1 LATSCPSGPWW
12 NSIFDLAGRMKSLY
26 DGTMSLG
33 KRGPEEK
40 QEPIWIEAARLATS
54 AGHPFYERLNR
65 LLAKRGFDAFAES
78 ACESFYAKVG
88 RPGLAPG
95 VYFRAL
101 LVGYFEGIDSERGIA
116 WRTADSLALRW
127 FLGFELS
134 QSTPDH
140 STISRTRRLI
150 DVETHRKVFLW
161 VLGML
166 AEEGLLKGNTV
177 AIDGTTLEANAALRS
192 IVRRDTGETY
202 EEFLQGLA
210 RESGIE
216 TPTREQLAR
225 LDRKRKKKG
234 SNGDWKNPHDPD
246 AQITTMK
253 DGRTHLA
260 HKAEHAVDL
269 ETGAVVAV
277 TLQPAA
283 AGDTKTVCETLTQ
296 CGEHVREVA
305 IEIEGKGER
314 LNAEGPAEL
323 VLDKGYH
330 SNEVLVVLQ
339 EVGVRS
345 YCSEPDRGRRKWNG
359 KQEEQTAV
367 YRNRRR
373 IRGER
378 GKRLLRQRG
387 ERVERSFAHMYETGG
402 MRRTH
407 LRRHDNII
415 KRLLIHAGAFNL
427 GLVMRKLCGCGTPRG
442 LQGCPNVL
450 LLFFRILLAAIT
462 SAGSKNLRSSVTW
475 SVTSRRSVTPYRLA
489 HLHPNFDTPI
499 F

>member
-1 LATSCPSGPWW
+1 
-12 NSIFDLAGRMKSLY
+12 
-26 DGTMSLG
+26 MSLG
-33 KRGPEEK
+33 KRGPNEK
-40 QEPIWIEAARLATS
+40 QEPIWIDASRLATPF
-54 AGHPFYERLNR
+54 GHPFYARLNQ
-65 LLAKRGFDAFAES
+65 LLNKRGFDSFAES
-78 ACESFYAKVG
+78 ACGKFYAKVG

-116 WRTADSLALRW
+116 WRAADSLALRS
-127 FLGFELS
+127 FPGFELS
-134 QSTPDH
+134 QTTPDH

-150 DVETHRKVFLW
+150 DVETHRQVFLW

-192 IVRRDTGETY
+192 IVRRDNGQAY
-202 EEFLQGLA
+202 DEFLKGLA
-210 RESGIE
+210 KESGID

-234 SNGDWKNPHDPD
+234 SNDDWKNPHDPD
-246 AQITTMK
+246 AQITKMK

-269 ETGAVVAV
+269 ETGALLAV
-277 TLQPAA
+277 TLQAA
-283 AGDTKTVCETLTQ
+283 TAGDTNTLPETLTQ
-296 CGEHVREVA
+296 CGEHIREVA
-305 IEIEGKGER
+305 GGDAGSEQ
-314 LNAEGPAEL
+314 LNPEGPAEL

-330 SNEVLVVLQ
+330 SNDSLVILKEV
-339 EVGVRS
+339 EVRS
-345 YCSEPDRGRRKWNG
+345 YCSEPDRGRRNWIG
-359 KQEEQTAV
+359 KQEEKAAV
-367 YRNRRR
+367 YQNRRR

-387 ERVERSFAHMYETGG
+387 ELVERSFAHMYETGG

-407 LRRHDNII
+407 LRFHDNII

-427 GLVMRKLCGCGTPRG
+427 SLIMRKLSASGTPRG
-442 LQGCPNVL
+442 LQGRIVALVL
-450 LLFFRILLAAIT
+450 SLQIALLAI
-462 SAGSKNLRSSVTW
+462 RRI
-475 SVTSRRSVTPYRLA
+475 VTSQPCCSVSCAVTSSEIATPLRIPDLCS
-489 HLHPNFDTPI
+489 HSGLRFS
-499 F
+499 

>member
-1 LATSCPSGPWW
+1 
-12 NSIFDLAGRMKSLY
+12 
-26 DGTMSLG
+26 MSLG
-33 KRGPEEK
+33 KRGADEK
-40 QEPIWIEAARLATS
+40 QEPIWIEAARLVTPAS
-54 AGHPFYERLNR
+54 HPFYARLNG
-65 LLAKRGFDAFAES
+65 LLSKRGFDAFAES

-101 LVGYFEGIDSERGIA
+101 LGGNFDGIDSERGIA
-116 WRTADSLALRW
+116 WQTAASLALRS
-127 FLGFELS
+127 FLGFELG

-166 AEEGLLKGNTV
+166 AKEGLLKGNTV
-177 AIDGTTLEANAALRS
+177 AVDGTTLEANAALRS
-192 IVRRDTGETY
+192 IVRRDNGQGY
-202 EEFLQGLA
+202 EEFLKGLA
-210 RESGIE
+210 KESGIE
-216 TPTREQLAR
+216 TPTREQLAK

-234 SNGDWKNPHDPD
+234 NNDDWKNPHDPD
-246 AQITTMK
+246 AQITKMK

-269 ETGAVVAV
+269 DTGAVLAV
-277 TLQPAA
+277 TLQSAT
-283 AGDTKTVCETLTQ
+283 AGDTNTLHETLTQ
-296 CGEHVREVA
+296 CGEHIREVA
-305 IEIEGKGER
+305 VETADKAEQV
-314 LNAEGPAEL
+314 NPEGPAEL

-330 SNEVLVVLQ
+330 SNDVLVVLQ
-339 EVGVRS
+339 EVEVRS
-345 YCSEPDRGRRKWNG
+345 YCSEPDRGRRNWQG
-359 KQEEQTAV
+359 KKEEKAAV
-367 YRNRRR
+367 YQNRRR

-407 LRRHDNII
+407 LRGHGNII

-427 GLVMRKLCGCGTPRG
+427 SLIMRKISGRGTPRG
-442 LQGCPNVL
+442 FQGRPNDV
-450 LLFFRILLAAIT
+450 
-462 SAGSKNLRSSVTW
+462 
-475 SVTSRRSVTPYRLA
+475 
-489 HLHPNFDTPI
+489 PI
-499 F
+499 FIQMLSGFIVGAMRWQTHQSMTQT

>member
-1 LATSCPSGPWW
+1 
-12 NSIFDLAGRMKSLY
+12 
-26 DGTMSLG
+26 MSLG
-33 KRGPEEK
+33 KRGPDEK
-40 QEPIWIEAARLATS
+40 QEPIWIEAARLAIP

-65 LLAKRGFDAFAES
+65 LLSKRGFDAFAES
-78 ACESFYAKVG
+78 ACESFYSKVG
-88 RPGLAPG
+88 RPGLPPG

-116 WRTADSLALRW
+116 WRTADSLALRS
-127 FLGFELS
+127 FLGFELGEA
-134 QSTPDH
+134 TPDH
-140 STISRTRRLI
+140 STLSRTRRLI

-161 VLGML
+161 VLAML

-192 IVRRDTGETY
+192 IIRRDNGQGY
-202 EEFLQGLA
+202 DDFLKGLA
-210 RESGIE
+210 KESGID

-234 SNGDWKNPHDPD
+234 SNDDWKNPHDPD
-246 AQITTMK
+246 AQITKMK

-269 ETGAVVAV
+269 ETGAVLAV
-277 TLQPAA
+277 TLQPAT
-283 AGDTKTVCETLTQ
+283 AGDTNTLHETLTQ
-296 CGEHVREVA
+296 CGEHIREVA
-305 IEIEGKGER
+305 ADTDHKVER
-314 LNAEGPAEL
+314 LNPEGPAEL

-330 SNEVLVVLQ
+330 SNDVLIILKEVA
-339 EVGVRS
+339 VRS
-345 YCSEPDRGRRKWNG
+345 YCSEPDRGRRNWIG
-359 KQEEQTAV
+359 KEEEKSAV
-367 YRNRRR
+367 YQNRRR

-387 ERVERSFAHMYETGG
+387 ERVERSFAHMYETGA

-427 GLVMRKLCGCGTPRG
+427 GLVMRKISGCGTPRG
-442 LQGCPNVL
+442 LQGSLNAFLFLIQL
-450 LLFFRILLAAIT
+450 LWKVTLSAIPRQWPLSEPHAVT
-462 SAGSKNLRSSVTW
+462 LPKN
-475 SVTSRRSVTPYRLA
+475 VTPFRMPLLC
-489 HLHPNFDTPI
+489 LHSGTPFLKI
-499 F
+499 SSATGC

>member
-1 LATSCPSGPWW
+1 
-12 NSIFDLAGRMKSLY
+12 
-26 DGTMSLG
+26 MSLG
-33 KRGPEEK
+33 KRGPDEK
-40 QEPIWIEAARLATS
+40 QEPIWIEAARLATP
-54 AGHPFYERLNR
+54 AGHPFYERLNG
-65 LLAKRGFDAFAES
+65 LLSKRGFDAFAES

-88 RPGLAPG
+88 RPGLPPG

-116 WRTADSLALRW
+116 WRTADSLALRS
-127 FLGFELS
+127 FLGFELG

-177 AIDGTTLEANAALRS
+177 SVDGTTLEANAALRS
-192 IVRRDTGETY
+192 IVRRDNGQGY
-202 EEFLQGLA
+202 DDFLKGLA
-210 RESGIE
+210 KESGIE
-216 TPTREQLAR
+216 TPTREQLAK

-234 SNGDWKNPHDPD
+234 NNDDWKNPHDPD
-246 AQITTMK
+246 AQITKMK

-269 ETGAVVAV
+269 ETGAVLAV
-277 TLQPAA
+277 TLQPAT
-283 AGDTKTVCETLTQ
+283 AGDTNTLHETLTQ
-296 CGEHVREVA
+296 CGEHIREVA
-305 IEIEGKGER
+305 ADTDNKAEQ
-314 LNAEGPAEL
+314 LNPEGPAEL

-330 SNEVLVVLQ
+330 SNDVLIVLKEVA
-339 EVGVRS
+339 VRS
-345 YCSEPDRGRRKWNG
+345 YCSEPDRGRRNWIG
-359 KQEEQTAV
+359 KEEEKSAV
-367 YRNRRR
+367 YQNRRR

-387 ERVERSFAHMYETGG
+387 ERVERSFAHMYETGA

-427 GLVMRKLCGCGTPRG
+427 GLVMRKISGCGTPRG
-442 LQGCPNVL
+442 FQGRLNAF
-450 LLFFRILLAAIT
+450 LFFIQLLWKVSANAIPRQWPL
-462 SAGSKNLRSSVTW
+462 SEPHE
-475 SVTSRRSVTPYRLA
+475 VTSLKNATPFRMSVLC
-489 HLHPNFDTPI
+489 LHPGTPFLKI
-499 F
+499 NSATGC

>member
-1 LATSCPSGPWW
+1 
-12 NSIFDLAGRMKSLY
+12 
-26 DGTMSLG
+26 MSLG
-33 KRGPEEK
+33 KRGPDEK
-40 QEPIWIEAARLATS
+40 QEPIWIEAARLATP

-65 LLAKRGFDAFAES
+65 LLSKRGFDAFAEA

-116 WRTADSLALRW
+116 WRTADSLALRS
-127 FLGFELS
+127 FLGFELN
-134 QSTPDH
+134 QPTPDH

-166 AEEGLLKGNTV
+166 ADEGLLKGNTV
-177 AIDGTTLEANAALRS
+177 AVDGTTLEANAALRS
-192 IVRRDTGETY
+192 IVRRDNGQGY
-202 EEFLQGLA
+202 DEFLKDLA
-210 RESGIE
+210 KESGIE
-216 TPTREQLAR
+216 TPTREQLAK

-234 SNGDWKNPHDPD
+234 NNDDWKNPHDPD
-246 AQITTMK
+246 AQITKMK

-269 ETGAVVAV
+269 ETGAVLAI
-277 TLQPAA
+277 TLQSAA
-283 AGDTKTVCETLTQ
+283 IGDTNTLHETLTQ
-296 CGEHVREVA
+296 CGEHIREVA
-305 IEIEGKGER
+305 ADPDSQAEK
-314 LNAEGPAEL
+314 LNPEGPAEL

-330 SNEVLVVLQ
+330 SNDVLTVLKQ
-339 EVGVRS
+339 VEVRS
-345 YCSEPDRGRRKWNG
+345 YCSEPDRGRRNWKG
-359 KQEEQTAV
+359 KQEEKAAV
-367 YRNRRR
+367 YENRRR

-378 GKRLLRQRG
+378 GKQLLRQRG

-427 GLVMRKLCGCGTPRG
+427 GLVMRKILGYGKPRG
-442 LQGCPNVL
+442 LQGSLNAFLFVIKTL
-450 LLFFRILLAAIT
+450 LGVFVGAVPQLWCRSETHTVTLSKNGTPFRIPALCPYS
-462 SAGSKNLRSSVTW
+462 SAPFLKINSATGC
-475 SVTSRRSVTPYRLA
+475 
-489 HLHPNFDTPI
+489 
-499 F
+499 

>member
-1 LATSCPSGPWW
+1 
-12 NSIFDLAGRMKSLY
+12 
-26 DGTMSLG
+26 MSLG
-33 KRGPEEK
+33 KRGRDEK
-40 QEPIWIEAARLATS
+40 QESIWIEAARLATP

-65 LLAKRGFDAFAES
+65 LLSKRGFDAFAES
-78 ACESFYAKVG
+78 VCESFYAKVG

-116 WRTADSLALRW
+116 WRTADSLALRS

-150 DVETHRKVFLW
+150 DVETHGKVFLW

-177 AIDGTTLEANAALRS
+177 AVDGTTLEANAALRS
-192 IVRRDTGETY
+192 IVRRDNGQGY
-202 EEFLQGLA
+202 DDFLKDLA
-210 RESGIE
+210 KESGIE
-216 TPTREQLAR
+216 TPTREQLAK

-234 SNGDWKNPHDPD
+234 NNDDWTNPHDPD
-246 AQITTMK
+246 ARIAKRK

-269 ETGAVVAV
+269 ETGAVLAV
-277 TLQPAA
+277 TLQPAT
-283 AGDTKTVCETLTQ
+283 AGDTHTLHETLTQ
-296 CGEHVREVA
+296 CGEHIREVA
-305 IEIEGKGER
+305 ADRDDQAEH
-314 LNAEGPAEL
+314 LNPEGPAEL

-330 SNEVLVVLQ
+330 SNDVLVMLK
-339 EVGVRS
+339 EVAVRS
-345 YCSEPDRGRRKWNG
+345 YCSEPDRGRRNWIG
-359 KQEEQTAV
+359 KEEERSAV
-367 YRNRRR
+367 YQNRRR

-387 ERVERSFAHMYETGG
+387 ERVERSFAHMYETGA

-407 LRRHDNII
+407 LRRHDNIL

-427 GLVMRKLCGCGTPRG
+427 GLVMRKLSGCGTPRG
-442 LQGCPNVL
+442 LQGGLNALRFVL
-450 LLFFRILLAAIT
+450 QLLFGVLRET
-462 SAGSKNLRSSVTW
+462 MSSKRLRSEIESITLRG
-475 SVTSRRSVTPYRLA
+475 SLTPYRVPLA
-489 HLHPNFDTPI
+489 CLNSDAPFPQISSTTGC
-499 F
+499 

>member
-1 LATSCPSGPWW
+1 
-12 NSIFDLAGRMKSLY
+12 
-26 DGTMSLG
+26 MSLG
-33 KRGPEEK
+33 KRGPDEK
-40 QEPIWIEAARLATS
+40 QEPIWIEAACLATPV
-54 AGHPFYERLNR
+54 GHPFYERLNR
-65 LLAKRGFDAFAES
+65 LLGKRGFDAFAES
-78 ACESFYAKVG
+78 ECESFYARTG

-116 WRTADSLALRW
+116 WRTADSLALRS
-127 FLGFELS
+127 FLGFDLS

-150 DVETHRKVFLW
+150 DVETHRKIFLW

-177 AIDGTTLEANAALRS
+177 SVDGTTLEANAALRS
-192 IVRRDTGETY
+192 IVRRDNGQSY
-202 EEFLQGLA
+202 DDFLKDLA
-210 RESGIE
+210 KESGIE

-234 SNGDWKNPHDPD
+234 NNDEWKNPHDPD
-246 AQITTMK
+246 AQITKMK

-269 ETGAVVAV
+269 ETGAVLAV
-277 TLQPAA
+277 TLQPAT
-283 AGDTKTVCETLTQ
+283 AGDTKTLHETLTQ
-296 CGEHVREVA
+296 CGEHIREVA
-305 IEIEGKGER
+305 ADIEDKAEQM
-314 LNAEGPAEL
+314 NPEGPAEL

-330 SNEVLVVLQ
+330 SNDVLVILK
-339 EVGVRS
+339 EVAVRS
-345 YCSEPDRGRRKWNG
+345 YCSEPDRGRRNWEG
-359 KQEEQTAV
+359 KQEEKDAV
-367 YRNRRR
+367 YQNRRR

-378 GKRLLRQRG
+378 GKQLLRQRG
-387 ERVERSFAHMYETGG
+387 ELVERSFAHMYETGG

-427 GLVMRKLCGCGTPRG
+427 GLVMRKLLGNGTPRG
-442 LQGCPNVL
+442 FQGRLNALVYLIQL
-450 LLFFRILLAAIT
+450 LIDVMPIAIT
-462 SAGSKNLRSSVTW
+462 HKWGRSEPQAVTFLE
-475 SVTSRRSVTPYRLA
+475 SVTPFEYLFFA
-489 HLHPNFDTPI
+489 
-499 F
+499 

>member
-1 LATSCPSGPWW
+1 
-12 NSIFDLAGRMKSLY
+12 
-26 DGTMSLG
+26 MSLG
-33 KRGPEEK
+33 KRGPDEK
-40 QEPIWIEAARLATS
+40 QEQIWIEAARLAVP

-65 LLAKRGFDAFAES
+65 LLSKRGFDAFAES

-88 RPGLAPG
+88 RPGLPPG

-116 WRTADSLALRW
+116 WRTADSLALRS
-127 FLGFELS
+127 FLGFELG

-140 STISRTRRLI
+140 STLSRTRRLI

-177 AIDGTTLEANAALRS
+177 AVDGTTLEANAALRS
-192 IVRRDTGETY
+192 IVRRDNGQGY
-202 EEFLQGLA
+202 DDFLKDLA
-210 RESGIE
+210 KESGIE

-234 SNGDWKNPHDPD
+234 SNDDWKNPHDPD
-246 AQITTMK
+246 AQITKMK

-269 ETGAVVAV
+269 ETGAVLAV
-277 TLQPAA
+277 TLQPATT
-283 AGDTKTVCETLTQ
+283 GDTNTVHETLTQ

-305 IEIEGKGER
+305 ADTGNKAEL
-314 LNAEGPAEL
+314 LNPEGPAEL
-323 VLDKGYH
+323 VMDKGYH
-330 SNEVLVVLQ
+330 SNDVLMILK

-345 YCSEPDRGRRKWNG
+345 YCSEPDRGRRNWIG
-359 KQEEQTAV
+359 KTEEQAAV
-367 YRNRRR
+367 YQNRRR

-378 GKRLLRQRG
+378 GKQLLRQRG

-427 GLVMRKLCGCGTPRG
+427 GLVMRKLSGCGTPRG
-442 LQGCPNVL
+442 LQGRLNAFLFVL
-450 LLFFRILLAAIT
+450 QLLVCIAGQCLATKRRRAASESVTLGKIVTPSRIAD
-462 SAGSKNLRSSVTW
+462 LRSHFGYSF
-475 SVTSRRSVTPYRLA
+475 S
-489 HLHPNFDTPI
+489 PI
-499 F
+499 HSATGC

>member
-1 LATSCPSGPWW
+1 
-12 NSIFDLAGRMKSLY
+12 
-26 DGTMSLG
+26 MSLG
-33 KRGPEEK
+33 KRGLDGK
-40 QEPIWIEAARLATS
+40 QEPIWIEAASLAAP
-54 AGHPFYERLNR
+54 AGHAFYERLNR
-65 LLAKRGFDAFAES
+65 LLGKRGFDTFAES
-78 ACESFYAKVG
+78 ACQTFYAKVG

-116 WRTADSLALRW
+116 WRTADSLALRS
-127 FLGFELS
+127 FLGFELCE
-134 QSTPDH
+134 STPDH

-161 VLGML
+161 ILGML

-192 IVRRDTGETY
+192 IVRRDTGEGY
-202 EEFLQGLA
+202 DDFLKGLA
-210 RESGIE
+210 KQSGIE
-216 TPTREQLAR
+216 TPTREQLAK

-234 SNGDWKNPHDPD
+234 SNDDWKNPHDPD
-246 AQITTMK
+246 AQITKMK

-269 ETGAVVAV
+269 ETGAVLAV
-277 TLQPAA
+277 TLQPAT
-283 AGDTKTVCETLTQ
+283 AGDTNTLHETLTQ
-296 CGEHVREVA
+296 CGEHIREVA
-305 IEIEGKGER
+305 VDRDHPAEL
-314 LNAEGPAEL
+314 LNPEGPAEL

-330 SNEVLVVLQ
+330 SNDVLVILKDV
-339 EVGVRS
+339 EVRS
-345 YCSEPDRGRRKWNG
+345 YCSEPDRGRRNWIG
-359 KQEEQTAV
+359 KEEEKSAV
-367 YRNRRR
+367 YQNRRR
-373 IRGER
+373 IGGKR

-427 GLVMRKLCGCGTPRG
+427 GLVMRKLSGYGTPRG
-442 LQGCPNVL
+442 AQGCLKVALFL
-450 LLFFRILLAAIT
+450 LHLLFSILRSTVPTKLGRSAPQSVTLRKIVTSFRIADPCPHFGSPFFRIH
-462 SAGSKNLRSSVTW
+462 SATGC
-475 SVTSRRSVTPYRLA
+475 
-489 HLHPNFDTPI
+489 
-499 F
+499 